1 MSRLHQKWMAPVM
14 MAAILALLGVA
25 GLHRAAADGPPTP
38 LQGGEEPPED
48 RPCGI
53 TFDRTLEP
61 RVVKQGDQITV
72 RVNYDYKCAQR
83 SRKVNIILA
92 VADTLGADVNPRD
105 GVSIG
110 NNLKRGL
117 KDFANRVNYSNGSC
131 IGLVVFAATAMPL
144 MPLQCGAEARDEI
157 LKRIDNNLRLKP
169 SGAVNGLGEAIRDA
183 TQQLPVDDKTQDNL
197 IVVFDSGAPETG
209 SSEERIPVPTGQACE
224 VAKRGGVEI
233 AAVQMAWA
241 QGRLIAYKCITQ
253 GMWTARQSDGK
264 DLQEVW
270 NAAAEALLYGDKMNE
285 ATYCDYFNRQLFEFI
300 PGSASPRDPDDDD
313 PFSGVCWTFKAA
325 THRPG
330 GQSIEYSMRVKD
342 DDPGL
347 AGQKIELGDEAR
359 LYFNFVSG
367 ANLEYFLPNPLI
379 CIYEKGK
386 PEFCNNFPPATPSAT
401 PDMPPTVAPTVA
413 PTQAPPTETATGP
426 GPTDTPV
433 GPAPTDTPEPPT
445 TEPPTAVPTVAPQRT
460 IYLPALENKNP

>member
-1 MSRLHQKWMAPVM
+1 MSRSHQKWMAPVL
-14 MAAILALLGVA
+14 MAAILALLGFA
-25 GLHRAAADGPPTP
+25 GLNGAAASGPVAP
-38 LQGGEEPPED
+38 LQGGEEPPEE

-53 TFDRTLEP
+53 VFDRTLEP

-92 VADTLGADVNPRD
+92 VADTLSQDVNPRD
-105 GVSIG
+105 GVSIL

-131 IGLVVFAATAMPL
+131 IGLIVFSTTSMPL
-144 MPLQCGAEARDEI
+144 MPLQCGAAARDEI
-157 LKRIDNNLRLKP
+157 LRRIDNNLRLKP
-169 SGAVNGLGEAIRDA
+169 SGSVNGLGEAIRDA

-197 IVVFDSGAPETG
+197 IVMFDSGAPETTAT
-209 SSEERIPVPTGQACE
+209 EERIPVPTGQACE
-224 VAKRGGVEI
+224 VAHRGGVEF
-233 AAVQMAWA
+233 AAVQMALA
-241 QGRLIAYKCITQ
+241 QSRLNSYKCITQ
-253 GMWTARQSDGK
+253 GMWTSRQADGK

-270 NAAAEALLYGDKMNE
+270 NAAAEALLYGDKMND
-285 ATYCDYFNRQLFEFI
+285 ASYCDYFNRQLFEFI
-300 PGSASPRDPDDDD
+300 PGSASPRDPDEDD
-313 PFSGVCWTFKAA
+313 PFSGICWNFKAS

-347 AGQKIELGDEAR
+347 AGQKIELGDEAV

-367 ANLEYFLPNPLI
+367 ADLEYFLPNPQV

-386 PEFCNNFPPATPSAT
+386 PEFCDNFPPAVPTAT
-401 PDMPPTVAPTVA
+401 PDVPA
-413 PTQAPPTETATGP
+413 PTETATGP
-426 GPTDTPV
+426 RPTDTPV
-433 GPAPTDTPEPPT
+433 APPPTDTPSVPSPTDTPEPPS
-445 TEPPTAVPTVAPQRT
+445 TEVPTQEPATAVPTQAPQRS
-460 IYLPALENKNP
+460 IYLPSLER